1 MIYSALDSKL
11 NSRLFTNPSTLY
23 RPQLGLVFYPFR
35 ARYFAIIGSRF
46 RLRRTD
52 PHQSPIRFK
61 AIVL

>member
-1 MIYSALDSKL
+1 MISAAFDLKL
-11 NSRLFTNPSTLY
+11 NYRLFRNPSTLY

-35 ARYFAIIGSRF
+35 ARYFAIIG
-46 RLRRTD
+46 LRSAFTD